1 MMTSGRAVRGGTFA
15 HLLSVLACL
24 SLLTAFGAPTA
35 FAHEGHDHGEVSAS
49 PAVQTAPRVTAV
61 SENYQFVGIVE
72 GEVLVIYLDRS
83 ADNAPVTSATLEVTI
98 GETSAQAELQK
109 NGTYEIASPRLKAP
123 GSHEVLVSITD
134 GTTTDLLAAALN
146 IPTQSSGAIGFDHTI
161 WSHLGE
167 HLQPSTR
174 ILGWASGGALGLV
187 GLGLLVS
194 GRRRGLAAAVLMLG
208 GIVIGST
215 VALAH
220 SGHDHGGPT
229 PGAVPTG
236 NAPQRLP
243 DGTIFLPKPSQRLL
257 EIRTRIL
264 ETETTTRTVR
274 FAGRIVANPNHS
286 GVVQST
292 IQGRFI
298 PPLEGVQLIGAS
310 VKAGDVMGSV
320 APSFISKDA
329 SDMTQTLGELD
340 QQIALART
348 KLARQERLL
357 RSNVVAPAVVDEIR
371 IQLDGYLTRRKE
383 LLAARVQPEELRAP
397 VDGVITAVR
406 VVAGQVVS
414 QSDALFTIVDPKRL
428 MVEALAF
435 DQNGS
440 TEIEGAILA
449 TGDNVQSRLRFVGR
463 SRSLQ
468 QQYSVL
474 SFEVLDPNP
483 ALNVGTP
490 VTITGRSGTTVTGI
504 ILPRAAIAQAPNG
517 QMVVFSQK
525 EPEIFEPKAVRFEP
539 FDAGSVLVLAGVTR
553 GDKIVV
559 QGAQLVNQVR

>member
-1 MMTSGRAVRGGTFA
+1 
-15 HLLSVLACL
+15 
-24 SLLTAFGAPTA
+24 
-35 FAHEGHDHGEVSAS
+35 
-49 PAVQTAPRVTAV
+49 VTAV
-61 SENYQFVGIVE
+61 SETYQLVGVVE
-72 GEVLVIYLDRS
+72 GEVLVIYLDRF

-98 GETSAQAELQK
+98 GDTSAQAELQK
-109 NGTYEIASPRLKAP
+109 NGTYEVASPRLKTP
-123 GSHEVLVSITD
+123 GSHEVLVNITD
-134 GTTTDLLAAALN
+134 GTTTDLLVAALT
-146 IPTQSSGAIGFDHTI
+146 IPAPGSASMGFDHTV

-167 HLQPSTR
+167 HLQPTTR
-174 ILGWASGGALGLV
+174 ILGWASGGVLGLV
-187 GLGLLVS
+187 GFGLLLN
-194 GRRRGLAAAVLMLG
+194 GRRRGLAAVVLALG
-208 GIVIGST
+208 GLVIGST

-220 SGHDHGGPT
+220 SGHDHGPAS
-229 PGAVPTG
+229 GAASNS
-236 NAPQRLP
+236 NAPQRQP

-264 ETETTTRTVR
+264 EPETTTRTIR
-274 FAGRIVANPNHS
+274 FAGRIVANPNRS

-298 PPLEGVQLIGAS
+298 PPREGVLLIGAS

-348 KLARQERLL
+348 KLARQESLL
-357 RSNVVAPAVVDEIR
+357 RSNVVASAVVDEIR
-371 IQLDGYLTRRKE
+371 IQLDGYITRRKE
-383 LLAARVQPEELRAP
+383 LLSARVQPEELRAP

-414 QSDALFTIVDPKRL
+414 QSDALFTIVDPKSL

-435 DQNGS
+435 DQNGG
-440 TEIEGAILA
+440 TEVEGAVSV
-449 TGDNVQSRLRFVGR
+449 TGDNVKSRLRFVGR

-490 VTITGRSGTTVTGI
+490 VTITGHSGTPVTGI

-517 QMVVFSQK
+517 QMVVFSHK
-525 EPEIFEPKAVRFEP
+525 EPEIFEPKQVRFEP
-539 FDAGSVLVLAGVTR
+539 FDAGSVLVLAGIQR

>member
-1 MMTSGRAVRGGTFA
+1 MMTLGRAACRGRFA
-15 HLLSVLACL
+15 RLLSVLACL
-24 SLLTAFGAPTA
+24 LLLLPSTALPAL
-35 FAHEGHDHGEVSAS
+35 AHEGHDHGAAAKS
-49 PAVQTAPRVTAV
+49 PAGPAAPRVTAV

-72 GEVLVIYLDRS
+72 GEVLVIYLDRF
-83 ADNAPVTSATLEVTI
+83 ADNEPVTSASIEVTV
-98 GETSAQAELQK
+98 GDTPVQAELQK
-109 NGTYEIASPRLKAP
+109 NGTYEVTSSRLKTP
-123 GSHEVLVSITD
+123 GSHDVIVNITD
-134 GTTTDLLAAALN
+134 GATSDLLVAALA
-146 IPTQSSGAIGFDHTI
+146 IPEPGSGFAGFDHTI

-167 HLQPSTR
+167 HLPPTTR
-174 ILGWASGGALGLV
+174 MLGWTSGGTLGLV
-187 GLGLLVS
+187 GLGLLLN

-208 GIVIGST
+208 GLVIGST

-220 SGHDHGGPT
+220 EGHDHGSAA
-229 PGAVPTG
+229 GASATG
-236 NAPQRLP
+236 NTPQRQP
-243 DGTIFLPKPSQRLL
+243 DGMIFLPKPSQRLL

-264 ETETTTRTVR
+264 APETTTRTVR
-274 FAGRIVANPNHS
+274 FAGRIVANPNRS

-298 PPLEGVQLIGAS
+298 PPPEGVLLIGAN

-348 KLARQERLL
+348 KLARQESLL

-383 LLAARVQPEELRAP
+383 LLAARVAPEELRAP

-414 QSDALFTIVDPKRL
+414 QSDALFTIVDPKSL

-435 DQNGS
+435 DQNGNA
-440 TEIEGAILA
+440 EIEGALSV
-449 TGDNVQSRLRFVGR
+449 TGDNVTSRLRFVGR

-490 VTITGRSGTTVTGI
+490 VTITGRSGTPVTGI
-504 ILPRAAIAQAPNG
+504 ILPRAAIAQVPNG
-517 QMVVFSQK
+517 QMVVFSQR

-539 FDAGSVLVLAGVTR
+539 FDAGSVLVLAGVAG
-553 GDKIVV
+553 GDRIVV

>member
-1 MMTSGRAVRGGTFA
+1 MMTLGRAVCRGTFA
-15 HLLSVLACL
+15 HLLFVHVCLLLLSVPAGRFAL
-24 SLLTAFGAPTA
+24 
-35 FAHEGHDHGEVSAS
+35 AHEGHDHGAAANSPVGPAS
-49 PAVQTAPRVTAV
+49 PRVTAV

-72 GEVLVIYLDRS
+72 GEVLVIYLDRF
-83 ADNAPVTSATLEVTI
+83 ADNAPVMSATIDVTI
-98 GETSAQAELQK
+98 GDTSVQAEPQK
-109 NGTYEIASPRLKAP
+109 NGTYEVTSPRLKTP
-123 GSHEVLVSITD
+123 GSHEVIVNITD
-134 GTTTDLLAAALN
+134 GETTDLLVAAVA
-146 IPTQSSGAIGFDHTI
+146 IPEPSSGFAGFDHTI

-167 HLQPSTR
+167 HLQPTTR
-174 ILGWASGGALGLV
+174 LLGWVSGGALGLV
-187 GLGLLVS
+187 GLGLLLN
-194 GRRRGLAAAVLMLG
+194 GRRRGIAVVVLALG

-220 SGHDHGGPT
+220 EGHDHGPA
-229 PGAVPTG
+229 PGAAANG
-236 NAPQRLP
+236 NAPQRQP
-243 DGTIFLPKPSQRLL
+243 DGMIFLPKPSQRLL
-257 EIRTRIL
+257 EIRTQIL
-264 ETETTTRTVR
+264 TPETTTRTVR
-274 FAGRIVANPNHS
+274 FAGRIVANPNRS

-298 PPLEGVQLIGAS
+298 PPPEGVQLIGAS

-348 KLARQERLL
+348 KLARQESLL

-371 IQLDGYLTRRKE
+371 IQLEGYLTRRKE
-383 LLAARVQPEELRAP
+383 LLAARVAPEELRAP

-414 QSDALFTIVDPKRL
+414 QSDALFTIVDPKSL

-435 DQNGS
+435 DQIG
-440 TEIEGAILA
+440 EGVEGAVSV
-449 TGDNVQSRLRFVGR
+449 TGDNVKSRLRFVGR

-474 SFEVLDPNP
+474 SFEVLDPDP
-483 ALNVGTP
+483 GLNVGTP
-490 VTITGRSGTTVTGI
+490 VTITGRSGTPVTGI
-504 ILPRAAIAQAPNG
+504 IVPRAAIAQAPNG

-539 FDAGSVLVLAGVTR
+539 FDAGSVLVLAGVAR

>member
-1 MMTSGRAVRGGTFA
+1 MTYSNCAARRGTF
-15 HLLSVLACL
+15 HYSLAVFV
-24 SLLTAFGAPTA
+24 SLLLIVAGSPAK
-35 FAHEGHDHGEVSAS
+35 AHEGHDHGAEAGTPAASAS
-49 PAVQTAPRVTAV
+49 PRVVAV
-61 SENYQFVGIVE
+61 SENYQLVGIVE
-72 GEVLVIYLDRS
+72 GQVLVIYLDRF
-83 ADNAPVTSATLEVTI
+83 ADNAPVTSAGLEVTL
-98 GETSAQAELQK
+98 GETVIRAEFQK
-109 NGTYEIASPRLKAP
+109 NGTYEVTSPLLKTP
-123 GSHEVLVSITD
+123 GSIEVLVNVVD
-134 GTTTDLLAAALN
+134 GASTDLLVGALQIPSAAPSA
-146 IPTQSSGAIGFDHTI
+146 TGFDHDI
-161 WSHLGE
+161 WDHIGDRLKLSGYV
-167 HLQPSTR
+167 
-174 ILGWASGGALGLV
+174 LGWAGGGVLGLL
-187 GLGLLVS
+187 GLGLLLN
-194 GRRRGLAAAVLMLG
+194 GRRRVLATLAFMLG
-208 GIVIGST
+208 GLVIGST

-220 SGHDHGGPT
+220 EGGDHGAPT
-229 PGAVPTG
+229 AMASNG

-243 DGTIFLPKPSQRLL
+243 DGTIFLPKPTQRLL
-257 EIRTRIL
+257 DVRTRIL
-264 ETETTTRTVR
+264 ATETVTRTVR
-274 FAGRIVANPNHS
+274 FAGRIVANPNRS

-298 PPLEGVQLIGAS
+298 PAPEGVPPIGAS

-348 KLARQERLL
+348 KLARQETLL

-371 IQLDGYLTRRKE
+371 IQLDGYVKRRQE
-383 LLAARVQPEELRAP
+383 LLAARIQPEELRAP

-414 QSDALFTIVDPKRL
+414 QSDALFAIVDTKSL

-435 DQNGS
+435 DQLNGP
-440 TEIEGAILA
+440 EINGATSV

-468 QQYSVL
+468 QQYTVL

-490 VTITGRSGTTVTGI
+490 VSITARVGASVKGI
-504 ILPRAAIAQAPNG
+504 VLPRSSIAQAPNG
-517 QMVVFSQK
+517 QMVVFRHK
-525 EPEIFEPKAVRFEP
+525 EPEIFEPKPIRFEP
-539 FDAGSVLVLAGVTR
+539 FDAGTVLVLAGIEQ

-559 QGAQLVNQVR
+559 QGAPLVNQVR

>member
-1 MMTSGRAVRGGTFA
+1 MIIFGRAVRVRALA
-15 HLLSVLACL
+15 HSMGVLACL
-24 SLLTAFGAPTA
+24 LLLSLQAVSAW
-35 FAHEGHDHGEVSAS
+35 AHEGHDHGPPAS
-49 PAVQTAPRVTAV
+49 SSTVPASPRVTAT

-72 GEVLVIYLDRS
+72 GEVLVIYLDRF

-98 GETSAQAELQK
+98 GEASVRAELQK
-109 NGTYEIASPRLKAP
+109 NGTYEVTSPRLKAV
-123 GSHEVLVSITD
+123 GNHEVLINVTD
-134 GTTTDLLAAALN
+134 GTATDLLVGSLH
-146 IPTQSSGAIGFDHTI
+146 IPSPIAEGDGFDHTV
-161 WSHLGE
+161 WAHLKD
-167 HLQPSTR
+167 LVSPSTKAV
-174 ILGWASGGALGLV
+174 GWASGAVLGLA
-187 GLGLLVS
+187 GLGLLLN
-194 GRRRGLAAAVLMLG
+194 GRRRSLALVALMLG

-215 VALAH
+215 VALAGPAH
-220 SGHDHGGPT
+220 AHGPPSAATSSGNGPER
-229 PGAVPTG
+229 
-236 NAPQRLP
+236 QP
-243 DGTIFLPKPSQRLL
+243 DGNIFLPKPSQRLL
-257 EIRTRIL
+257 EVRTRIISP
-264 ETETTTRTVR
+264 ETTTRSVR
-274 FAGRIVANPNHS
+274 FTGRIVANPNRS

-298 PPLEGVQLIGAS
+298 PPADGVSLIGAS

-348 KLARQERLL
+348 KLARQESLL

-371 IQLDGYLTRRKE
+371 IQLDGYLSRRKE
-383 LLAARVQPEELRAP
+383 LLAARIQPEELRAP

-414 QSDALFTIVDPKRL
+414 QSDALFTIVDPTSL

-435 DQNGS
+435 DQPNGD
-440 TEIEGAILA
+440 EIEGAMLV

-490 VTITGRSGTTVTGI
+490 VTITGRSGAPVTGV
-504 ILPRAAIAQAPNG
+504 ILPRAAVAQAPNG
-517 QMVVFSQK
+517 QMVVFKHK
-525 EPEIFEPKAVRFEP
+525 EPEIFEPKSIRFEP
-539 FDAGSVLVLAGVTR
+539 FDAGSVLVLAGVDR
-553 GDKIVV
+553 GDKIVI